1 MESAKNRD
9 MDEFHAFRG
18 VDADQW
24 TGKMRGMG
32 GMGKKGDGPRTF
44 LRRNSQ
50 EKDTR
55 TCKKHEERGT
65 QDSEVIR
72 CVILNDSA

>member
-1 MESAKNRD
+1 MESAKNRE

-32 GMGKKGDGPRTF
+32 GMGRKGEDPRTF
-44 LRRNSQ
+44 
-50 EKDTR
+50 
-55 TCKKHEERGT
+55 
-65 QDSEVIR
+65 
-72 CVILNDSA
+72 